1 MTFLLAL
8 ALAAPP
14 PAETLFING
23 RFHTPTGDAEAVAV
37 RGGRIIAVGKTADL
51 QAKMAQFPILDLEGK
66 RVVPGFYDSH
76 VHLLGGGLQLAR
88 VELKDA
94 PDAATFQSRVKAFDQ
109 KLPRDR
115 WMLGGNW
122 DHDRAFGGKLP
133 TKADLDAVA
142 PNRPI
147 FLRRYDGHMGL
158 ANSAALKLANIT
170 AATKD
175 PAGGVIYRAPDG
187 TTPTGVLKDNAMDLV
202 EAVIPDPPADEVAE
216 AVRAALA
223 EAARFGVT
231 SVQDMEGSSPAG
243 RRALLRMLQNLE
255 ARDELTCRVN
265 VRWPIA
271 LYQELTQLGVEANF
285 GSDWVRI
292 GGVKGFMDG
301 SLGSSTA
308 KMFDPFV
315 GEPTNTGVFV
325 TEPSAMRTMIRNC
338 DAAGL
343 SVAIHAIGDR
353 ANADLLDLFKDAITA
368 NGPRAGRLFRVEH
381 AQHLRPEEFTE
392 FKQLNVIASMQP
404 FHVVDDG
411 RWAVGRIGDERCA
424 SSYAFHSILKAGG
437 TLAFGSD
444 WPVAPLDPLT
454 GMRAAVTRQTLD
466 GKHPDGWH
474 PSEKLTA
481 RQSLDAYTIGSA
493 AGAGQTADRG
503 SIEAGK
509 LADFAV
515 LSADV
520 LAASVDW
527 DALKVDATIVGGKVV
542 FKRE

>member
-1 MTFLLAL
+1 MTLLLAL
-8 ALAAPP
+8 ALAASP
-14 PAETLFING
+14 PAETLYVNG
-23 RFHTPTGDAEAVAV
+23 RFVTPTGEAEAVAV
-37 RGGRIIAVGKTADL
+37 RGGRIVAVGSAAVLRTRMPSFHAVDL
-51 QAKMAQFPILDLEGK
+51 KGK

-94 PDAATFQSRVKAFDQ
+94 PDAATFAKRVTAFDQ

-147 FLRRYDGHMGL
+147 FVRRYDGHMGL
-158 ANSAALKLANIT
+158 ANSAALKLANVT
-170 AATKD
+170 PETKD
-175 PAGGVIYRAPDG
+175 PAGGVIYRAADG
-187 TTPTGVLKDNAMDLV
+187 KTPTGVLKDNAMDLV

-223 EAARFGVT
+223 EAARCGVT

-243 RRALLRMLQNLE
+243 RRELMRILQNLD
-255 ARDELTCRVN
+255 RRGELTCRVD

-271 LYQELTQLGVEANF
+271 RYQELTKLGIESNF
-285 GSDWVRI
+285 GSEFVRV

-325 TEPSAMRTMIRNC
+325 TEPAAMRALIRSC

-343 SVAIHAIGDR
+343 SVAVHAIGDR
-353 ANADLLDLFKDAITA
+353 ANAELLDLFADAKAT
-368 NGPRAGRLFRVEH
+368 NGDKPARLFRVEH
-381 AQHLRPEEFTE
+381 AQHLRPEEFAE
-392 FKQLNVIASMQP
+392 FAKLGVIASMQP
-404 FHVVDDG
+404 YHVADDG

-424 SSYAFHSILKAGG
+424 SSYAFNSILKTGG
-437 TLAFGSD
+437 VVAFGSD
-444 WPVAPLDPLT
+444 WPVAPLDPIP
-454 GMRAAVTRQTLD
+454 GMKAAVTRQTLD
-466 GKHPDGWH
+466 GKYPNGWH
-474 PSEKLTA
+474 PAEKITA
-481 RQSLDAYTIGSA
+481 RQALDAYTVGSA
-493 AGAGQTADRG
+493 TGAGQLSDRG
-503 SIEAGK
+503 TIEAGK

-515 LSADV
+515 LSADP
-520 LAASVDW
+520 LADKVDW
-527 DALKVDATIVGGKVV
+527 DALKVDMTIVGGKVV
-542 FKRE
+542 FERK